1 MSDVTEEGPDMEAKS
16 FNLRDLRWAQREGRQ
31 QGIEDALLLIEAGA
45 TTAYVREHL
54 LSDKDPRDE

>member
-1 MSDVTEEGPDMEAKS
+1 MEAKS
-16 FNLRDLRWAQREGRQ
+16 FNLRDLRWAQKEGRQ